1 MSGQLPGSAVHISD
15 LHCKRQERIE
25 RKRLAVSRMMSNL
38 GGKTAAN
45 GNSTSDATDFWHLTI
60 NSAARRR
67 VLVIF
72 SRPDLFSKT
81 MNQVGQP
88 SKSLG
93 RIAPM
98 KMVAK
103 WEEGT
108 LKLALAHDLRE
119 NNIEQALLQTF
130 SRWALKVSLSSKITP
145 RNLSSR
151 TCFMSPKF
159 CVES

>member
-1 MSGQLPGSAVHISD
+1 
-15 LHCKRQERIE
+15 
-25 RKRLAVSRMMSNL
+25 
-38 GGKTAAN
+38 
-45 GNSTSDATDFWHLTI
+45 
-60 NSAARRR
+60 
-67 VLVIF
+67 
-72 SRPDLFSKT
+72 
-81 MNQVGQP
+81 
-88 SKSLG
+88 
-93 RIAPM
+93 M

-119 NNIEQALLQTF
+119 NNIERTLLQTF

-151 TCFMSPKF
+151 TCFISPKL